1 MKAAFVEKLLAAK
14 RARQALALVTD
25 LGSNAQAIFDPAS
38 TDNPLAL
45 TPAQRD
51 AVLAAL
57 AAGRSDEVEIDGRRL
72 FIQARVPQP
81 RLIVVGAVHITQTL
95 APMAA
100 LSGYEVIVVDPR
112 RAFATAERFP
122 GVELRHDWPDEALDA
137 IGLDAGCAV
146 VTLTHDPK
154 IDDPALDRALKSPAF
169 YIGALGSK
177 KTHAAR
183 LHRLAK
189 SGFDDATVARIHG
202 PAGLAIGAKSPA
214 EIAVSVL
221 AQMTAARHGKST
233 RMAEA
238 APAAAA
244 E

>member
-1 MKAAFVEKLLAAK
+1 MKAAHVERLLAAK
-14 RARQALALVTD
+14 RARQAVALVTD
-25 LGSNAQAIFDPAS
+25 LASNAQAIFDPAAA
-38 TDNPLAL
+38 DNPLDL
-45 TPAQRD
+45 TAAQRD

-57 AAGRSDEVEIDGRRL
+57 DANLSDEVEVEGRRL

-81 RLIVVGAVHITQTL
+81 RLVIVGAVHITQAL

-100 LSGYEVIVVDPR
+100 LAGYEVIVVDPR
-112 RAFATAERFP
+112 RAFATSERFP
-122 GVELRHDWPDEALDA
+122 GVTLRHDWPDEALDT
-137 IGLDAGCAV
+137 IGLDARSAV

-154 IDDPALDRALKSPAF
+154 IDDPGLDRALKSPVF

-189 SGFDDATVARIHG
+189 AGFDDAVLARIHG

-221 AQMTAARHGKST
+221 AQLTAARHGRPT
-233 RMAEA
+233 RMADA
-238 APAAAA
+238 APAAAQ
-244 E
+244 